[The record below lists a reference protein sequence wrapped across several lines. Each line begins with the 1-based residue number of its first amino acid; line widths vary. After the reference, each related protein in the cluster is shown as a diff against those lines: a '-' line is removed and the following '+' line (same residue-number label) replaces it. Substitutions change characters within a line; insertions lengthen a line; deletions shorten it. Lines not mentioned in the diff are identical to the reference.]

1 MPVVPKGVIKS
12 EKYWKDHCAQVKR
25 TRDIELYQY
34 LNKHPYALKVKD
46 YPAEDKKALQM
57 MNLTRLRTFILD
69 TAMDK
74 SLASSKYE
82 LAQEYTISEIVAIL
96 LERTLNVGL
105 KLEALADINYDEMFK
120 EAEIREE
127 NLSEWV
133 KEQTAKIESGE

>member
-1 MPVVPKGVIKS
+1 
-12 EKYWKDHCAQVKR
+12 
-25 TRDIELYQY
+25 
-34 LNKHPYALKVKD
+34 LKVKD

-57 MNLTRLRTFILD
+57 MNLTQLRTFILD